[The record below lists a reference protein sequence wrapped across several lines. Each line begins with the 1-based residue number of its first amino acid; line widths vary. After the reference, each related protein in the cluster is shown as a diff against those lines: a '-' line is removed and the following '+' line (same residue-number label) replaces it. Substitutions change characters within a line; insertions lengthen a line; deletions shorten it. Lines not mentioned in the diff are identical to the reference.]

1 MNDNAL
7 RLLNCNVFASSTVM
21 IIVAD
26 ICENELLFEKPV
38 IVLYSAAMLLCFA
51 NTIANPKLIRLFLEC
66 EMYFED

>member
-1 MNDNAL
+1 
-7 RLLNCNVFASSTVM
+7 M

-51 NTIANPKLIRLFLEC
+51 NTIADSRLIRLFLEC